1 MEGTAKQLKI
11 SITVEET
18 MLEKLMQAQAKSM
31 IFNRS
36 EFVRKA
42 VLEKIDNIIGAMAA
56 PSIP

>member
-11 SITVEET
+11 SITVEEA
-18 MLEKLMQAQAKSM
+18 MLEKLMQAQAKSL

-42 VLEKIDNIIGAMAA
+42 VLEKIDNIVGAVTA